1 MLSLFSKKQSQ
12 KIEYPL
18 TTDIHSHLL
27 PGIDDGVKTLE
38 ESIAVIS
45 QLAELG
51 YRKLITTPHIS
62 SDRFPNTPDIILSKL
77 AEVRSALEERNILVK
92 VEAAAEY
99 YLDESLMEKLYQNEP
114 LLTFGKNYLLFE
126 TNFMVEPFALKDFIF
141 KASSAGYQLV
151 FAHPERYAY
160 MTLEKAADI
169 RDRGVLLQIN
179 LPSLL
184 GYYSKS
190 IQQLAYKMID
200 KRLVDFLGSDC
211 HNANYAALAKEA
223 HLNKYFV
230 KAMNLPLHNH
240 NI

>member
-1 MLSLFSKKQSQ
+1 LLSLFSKKQSQ

-38 ESIAVIS
+38 ESLLVIS

-51 YRKLITTPHIS
+51 YTKLITTPHIS
-62 SDRFPNTPDIILSKL
+62 ADRFPNDPEIIRSKL
-77 AEVRSALEERNILVK
+77 AEVTAALKENNIPVK
-92 VEAAAEY
+92 LEAAAEY
-99 YLDESLMEKLYQNEP
+99 YLDEVLLEKLEKKEP
-114 LLTFGKNYLLFE
+114 LLTFGRNYLLFE
-126 TNFMVEPFALKDFIF
+126 TNFMVEPFSLKDFIF
-141 KASSAGYQLV
+141 KALSAGYKVV

-160 MTLEKAADI
+160 MTLEKAAEI
-169 RDRGVLLQIN
+169 REKGVLLQLN

-184 GYYSKS
+184 GYYSKP
-190 IQQLAYKMID
+190 IQRLAFKLID
-200 KRLVDFLGSDC
+200 NGLVDFLGTDC
-211 HNANYAALAKEA
+211 HNENYVRLAKDA
-223 HLNKYFV
+223 HLHKYFV